1 MEIKC
6 TVEEF
11 RELLQDTTKK
21 EARERLKQLIKKE
34 TSVAGATDVDSRV
47 IEAINQLL
55 RIEGKEQLS

>member
-21 EARERLKQLIKKE
+21 EARKRLKQLIKEE
-34 TSVAGATDVDSRV
+34 TPVAGTTDVDSRV